1 MPYNKYKD
9 KVKYFIYNIVRA
21 SSDNTIDVEDIKT
34 ENGQSYLNVVPSGWL
49 DVAEGFK
56 YPAICVYV
64 PNYRSLAQNY
74 LQVRAK

>member
-1 MPYNKYKD
+1 MLGINFQKISAFYYFLKCD
-9 KVKYFIYNIVRA
+9 KN
-21 SSDNTIDVEDIKT
+21 E
-34 ENGQSYLNVVPSGWL
+34 YLNVVPSGWL

-74 LQVRAK
+74 LQVRAKWYKIISKGGKNEK